1 MTRHGEHT
9 GQIGEKLGIKV
20 YKRTSAGRR
29 NSSVNIRE
37 EVTCAKPT
45 KSLLRPLPKT
55 GGRNYS
61 GKITCRHRGGGHKRM
76 YRVIDFNRNKDG
88 LDAEVKTIEYDPN
101 RTCNIALVEY
111 GDGEKRYI
119 LAPVSLKVGM
129 KVRSGGGCEP
139 RVGNCMALKDIPL
152 GMEVHNVEMNPG
164 QGGRM
169 VRTAGGAAKLGA
181 REGKWAQLILP
192 SGEIRMVN
200 SGCRATIGQLGNVE
214 HQGVRWGKAGRTRH
228 RGRRPHVRG
237 SAMNPVAHPMG
248 GGEGRRAGG
257 RHPVSPT
264 GKLAK
269 GGKTRKKR
277 KGSNK
282 LILRRRRN
290 KRSGQLVL

>member
-1 MTRHGEHT
+1 MA
-9 GQIGEKLGIKV
+9 IKV
-20 YKRTSAGRR
+20 HKRTSAGRR

-45 KSLLRPLPKT
+45 RSLLRPLCKT
-55 GGRNYS
+55 GGRNHS

-76 YRVIDFNRNKDG
+76 YRVIDFNRNKDDQ
-88 LDAEVKTIEYDPN
+88 DAEVKTIEYDPN
-101 RTCNIALVEY
+101 RSCNIALVEY
-111 GDGEKRYI
+111 ADGEKRYI

-129 KVRSGGGCEP
+129 KVRSGASCEP
-139 RVGNCMALKDIPL
+139 RVGNCMALRDIPVGL
-152 GMEVHNVEMNPG
+152 EIHNIEMNPG
-164 QGGRM
+164 QGGSM
-169 VRTAGGAAKLGA
+169 VRAAGGAARLGA
-181 REGKWAQLILP
+181 REGNSANVILP
-192 SGEIRMVN
+192 SGEIRVLN
-200 SGCRATIGQLGNVE
+200 ANCRATIGQLGNVE
-214 HQGVRWGKAGRTRH
+214 HQGVRLGKAGRKRH
-228 RGRRPHVRG
+228 LGRRPHVRG

-282 LILRRRRN
+282 LILRRGRN